1 MRYFK
6 VVSSGLIVD
15 ASTENE
21 MVFVRWQERN
31 RQWLR
36 CAEHV
41 ADGLVASDGSAVY
54 LLHEMTG
61 MDGFRLV
68 TYEEIDQATF
78 EELREE
84 IDAGRTVPEPEEEE
98 EPDSP
103 GKTRLTLLEEQVAAL
118 LEANEMLI
126 GCVLEMSEII
136 YG

>member
-1 MRYFK
+1 MTYFK
-6 VVSSGLIVD
+6 AVSGGLIVD
-15 ASTENE
+15 AYTENE

-31 RQWLR
+31 RRWLR
-36 CAEHV
+36 CEENT

-54 LLHEMTG
+54 LLREMTG
-61 MDGFRLV
+61 MDGFRQV
-68 TYEEIDQATF
+68 AYEEIDQATF

-84 IDAGRTVPEPEEEE
+84 IDAGRTVPDQDPEPE
-98 EPDSP
+98 PDTP
-103 GKTRLTLLEEQVAAL
+103 GKTRLAVLEEQVAAL